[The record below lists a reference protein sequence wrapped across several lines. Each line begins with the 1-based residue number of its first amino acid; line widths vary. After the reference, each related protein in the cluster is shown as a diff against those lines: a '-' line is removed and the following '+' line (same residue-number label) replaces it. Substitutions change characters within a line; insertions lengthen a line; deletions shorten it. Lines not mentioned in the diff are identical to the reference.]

1 MIELRLFATL
11 REGRGKILN
20 LEADKYS
27 CGYDIIRYFE
37 IPEDQVSIYLING
50 IHSKL
55 SDPLKDGDV
64 VAIFPPV
71 GGG

>member
-1 MIELRLFATL
+1 MIEVRLFATL
-11 REGRGKILN
+11 RENRGKILHVEAN
-20 LEADKYS
+20 DFKDGESLIDHLEIDRK
-27 CGYDIIRYFE
+27 D
-37 IPEDQVSIYLING
+37 VSIFLING

-55 SDPLKDGDV
+55 EDSIKDEDI